1 MLINEIGDKKLKK
14 PLEVTISKTYI
25 AENEDLELFG
35 EGNTEESAIE
45 DIKEAFLDI
54 YEDLII
60 DEEFTTGGEEYKKNF
75 LAYVD
80 EEELTPEEETYLIK
94 KAIKKITS

>member
-1 MLINEIGDKKLKK
+1 MLINEIGDKPLKK

-35 EGNTEESAIE
+35 EGNTEEEAVK
-45 DIKEAFLDI
+45 DLKLAFLDI
-54 YEDLII
+54 YEDLTLNGGYT
-60 DEEFTTGGEEYKKNF
+60 DSGEEYRKNF

-80 EEELTPEEETYLIK
+80 
-94 KAIKKITS
+94 

>member
-1 MLINEIGDKKLKK
+1 MLINEIGDKPLKK

-35 EGNTEESAIE
+35 EGNTEEEAVA
-45 DIKEAFLDI
+45 DLKEAFLDI

-60 DEEFTTGGEEYKKNF
+60 NEEFTTGGNEYKKNF
-75 LAYVD
+75 FAYVD
-80 EEELTPEEETYLIK
+80 
-94 KAIKKITS
+94 

>member
-1 MLINEIGDKKLKK
+1 MLIDEIGDKKLKK

-35 EGNTEESAIE
+35 EGNTEEEAVA
-45 DIKEAFLDI
+45 DLKEAFLDI
-54 YEDLII
+54 YEDLTNTEK
-60 DEEFTTGGEEYKKNF
+60 DFATGGEEWRKKL

-80 EEELTPEEETYLIK
+80 EG
-94 KAIKKITS
+94 